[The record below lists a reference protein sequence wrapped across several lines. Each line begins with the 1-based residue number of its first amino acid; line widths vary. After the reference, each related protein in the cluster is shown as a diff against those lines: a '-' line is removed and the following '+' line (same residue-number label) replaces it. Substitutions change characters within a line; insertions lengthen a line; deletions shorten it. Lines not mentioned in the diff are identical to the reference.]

1 MPTYEIHDNGG
12 RPFVVEITGQQVK
25 VFKNMNEWVL
35 HDKKFVEEKYPRK
48 HLFDFTA
55 TKVFV
60 GKKSPTGGYDG
71 LKPKEAEGNSILLH
85 VGEKYVYIGH
95 EIYEFSPKA
104 GDTIEKYY
112 SDIGNNDVPYPY
124 AIGNT
129 HVYILLD
136 KVAVEKTFFDMK
148 KDIYQQY
155 YKAENVLPQDMAR
168 LTKEEK
174 EERKDRIAEFETKSK
189 KLRTKMLQKRG

>member
-35 HDKKFVEEKYPRK
+35 HDKKFVEEQYPRK

-124 AIGNT
+124 AVGNT

-136 KVAVEKTFFDMK
+136 KVAVEKSFFDMK
-148 KDIYQQY
+148 KDIYEQY

-174 EERKDRIAEFETKSK
+174 EERKDRIAELETKSK